1 MKHLL
6 RVLFI
11 LALFCGVTSHARAST
26 VDFHTQIL
34 DPTCDPGNTS
44 CAIGLG
50 DVGVPFPIAL
60 DAGLCTSHHPPVTGL
75 PTDGT
80 LFGCFVGTNN
90 TGEAITSFTLI
101 FNDAALDGGSCDTTL
116 PGTITP
122 SPVFGI
128 SGCTV
133 DPKGGFDIT
142 FSGGMIA
149 DSNQFIILEIGA
161 DPMDFVGTATAETTP
176 EPNSLI
182 LFSTGA
188 MMMMAA
194 LFVKKQHRFALRKK

>member
-11 LALFCGVTSHARAST
+11 LALFCGISSIARADA

-34 DPTCDPGNTS
+34 DPTCNPGNTS

-60 DAGLCTSHHPPVTGL
+60 NAGLCTSHQPPVTGL

-80 LFGCFVGTNN
+80 AFGCFVGTNN
-90 TGEAITSFTLI
+90 TGSPITSFTLI
-101 FNDAALDGGSCDTTL
+101 FNNAALDGGNCDTTL

-122 SPVFGI
+122 GPAFGI
-128 SGCTV
+128 SGCKV
-133 DPKGGFDIT
+133 DPAGGFDIT
-142 FSGGMIA
+142 FSGGSIA

-161 DPMDFVGTATAETTP
+161 DPMDFVGTATAGATP

-194 LFVKKQHRFALRKK
+194 FFVKKQHRFAFRKK